1 MSPQRSMQSLVQQ
14 YLDERRSLGFA
25 LAISG
30 SQLMTFARF
39 VDQSGY
45 RGPLSCRIILD
56 WVQGQIPLARRIT
69 WARRLEVVRSFAKY
83 RARFDSRTEVPDAR
97 LFGKGHRRLTPHI
110 YTDQEILELLQAAR
124 EMTPQGTL
132 RPATYEGLFGLIAA
146 TGLRISEALHLR
158 CADADLV
165 QGMLTIRQTKFS
177 KSRLVPLHATANE
190 ALQKY
195 TASRQLYVPV
205 RPEAFFFV
213 SSSGAGLVNRT
224 VHSAFERLRAEL
236 GWIARGTHAAPR
248 IHDLRHT
255 FICRRVQQWH
265 QHGATIDNAMVALST
280 YVGHA
285 KVSNTY
291 WYLTG
296 VPELMAIA
304 GRNFEQFASKSKEG
318 GRG

>member
-1 MSPQRSMQSLVQQ
+1 MSFHRSMQSLVQE
-14 YLDERRSLGFA
+14 YLDERRRLGFS

-30 SQLMTFARF
+30 SQLMAFARF
-39 VDQSGY
+39 ADHSGH
-45 RGPLSCRIILD
+45 RGPLNCRIILD
-56 WVQGQIPLARRIT
+56 WVQGQIPLAEHIT
-69 WARRLEVVRSFAKY
+69 WARRLEVVRPFAKY
-83 RARFDSRTEVPDAR
+83 RARLDPRTEVPDAG

-110 YTDQEILELLQAAR
+110 YTNQEIVELLQAAR
-124 EMTPQGTL
+124 EMTPQGAL
-132 RPATYEGLFGLIAA
+132 RPATYEALFGLIAA

-158 CADADLV
+158 CADVDLV
-165 QGMLTIRQTKFS
+165 HGMLTIRQTKFS
-177 KSRLVPLHATANE
+177 KSRLVPLHATAAK

-195 TASRQLYVPV
+195 TTLRRFYVPV
-205 RPEAFFFV
+205 RSEAFFFV
-213 SSSGAGLVNRT
+213 STSGAGLVNRT
-224 VHSAFERLRAEL
+224 VHCAFERLRAKL
-236 GWIARGTHAAPR
+236 GWIARGAHAAPR

-265 QHGATIDNAMVALST
+265 RQGATIDNAMVALST

-285 KVSNTY
+285 KVSDTY